1 MANERILHQKKIIE
15 DHPSDETVQ
24 QLMKKL
30 ISYSFERFNEKPF
43 RISIAKKLYK
53 IFDESNNN
61 QEFEKLFDIF
71 TAPHLKAAARDKTNT
86 FKKMDELEFRDSIRA
101 HAYYVK
107 QAFLEDNN
115 FAGSKEHQQKCYEMA
130 VKLFAS

>member
-1 MANERILHQKKIIE
+1 MSLKNTVLSWSIFRWYIEFKYLLKCNLQK
-15 DHPSDETVQ
+15 DS
-24 QLMKKL
+24 
-30 ISYSFERFNEKPF
+30 
-43 RISIAKKLYK
+43 SINK
-53 IFDESNNN
+53 IFDKSNDN
-61 QEFEKLFDIF
+61 QELEKLFDVL

-107 QAFLEDNN
+107 QSFFEDNN